1 MSSSEIACYKVAI
14 LKLYNSRGMGLRE
27 VGVFVEELILYDCG
41 MRCRD
46 IAFEV
51 IAARTNLLCG
61 TIGQTDFGSGVARN
75 LDIPLQMLKVFL
87 PTAGDCAVRR
97 VEAYVCPFAI
107 QDIESGFE
115 HNVLISI
122 AAADTTQIL
131 VAPGEQV
138 AQ

>member
-1 MSSSEIACYKVAI
+1 MS
-14 LKLYNSRGMGLRE
+14 LRE

-41 MRCRD
+41 MRNRYV
-46 IAFEV
+46 AFEV
-51 IAARTNLLCG
+51 INARTNLLSS
-61 TIGQTDFGSGVARN
+61 TIGQADFGSGIARN

-87 PTAGDCAVRR
+87 PTAGDSAVRR
-97 VEAYVCPFAI
+97 VEAYVSPFAI
-107 QDIESGFE
+107 LDIESGFE